1 MHDGIIIAALVFLLA
16 VIAVVSFF
24 GFKHLTAVQH
34 SVVEIHHRQTHACT
48 VAEVDQRVL
57 AGASEVVADHVGP
70 AVDNA
75 LGQLLPLAARQ
86 AVQDVLAPMLSTTVN
101 RAVDYAMRS
110 ASDAAMRSAS
120 DAAMRSASDAA
131 SVNATRAARHVSG
144 QAGQAGQAGSQV
156 APADVPTATPANSPS
171 NITSQDASVPEAAL
185 RAVFARVEKTSHA
198 IEGERCSGVLCDA
211 APQKRSRPSSN
222 RADAKYKT
230 LHTAQ

>member
-120 DAAMRSASDAA
+120 DAA